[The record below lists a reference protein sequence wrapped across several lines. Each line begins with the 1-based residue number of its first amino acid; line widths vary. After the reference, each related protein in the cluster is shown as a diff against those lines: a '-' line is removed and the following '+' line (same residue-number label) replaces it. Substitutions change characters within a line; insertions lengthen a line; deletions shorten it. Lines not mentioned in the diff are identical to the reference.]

1 MYANKVLALTDDP
14 VILASARLA
23 IGMSHTNLACKGN
36 DMLLFYLFF
45 ELFLWVIPTVI
56 PTDIL

>member
-45 ELFLWVIPTVI
+45 ELFL
-56 PTDIL
+56 